1 MIKYR
6 VYIKKAMEEIDCG
19 WENGSIV
26 TTTGVDTSSETAI
39 RSKYIPIEDLY
50 YFLSMFFLNDS
61 YTYIRIR
68 IYFYDS
74 SKNYIQ
80 DSMIFQDDVHSYLF
94 NGKSKELNASY
105 MRISI
110 DELRYH
116 GSSIV
121 TFLIRD
127 YIDNIILYKKNKPVL
142 LHDSSIPE
150 KEYHLINANLHLED
164 SAAGSLEF
172 VLTKHHPYY
181 AQKLNFL
188 TDTLYITRTY
198 KDGSERII
206 WDGRPISEEVDTEGN
221 ILYHCEGALSYLND
235 VRIPKSPYG
244 VRYLT
249 IAQLFDEYVLFGL
262 NSISDSGVADRY
274 FHIPQTLDGQTDYVE
289 FLNIYIKNS
298 NSYAL
303 DINCDS
309 GLKLLNDIRDS
320 FKAHFKVQYDK
331 NSSVYDDTIH
341 RCLTGVDN
349 FEGLGLIPI
358 KRIYLKSGMYPVS
371 NRNINGTI
379 EANAAEIQD
388 GEYFYIGSDT
398 ASKMSDLWCF
408 KSLVKFKCIIKTT
421 PGTAANF
428 KAIYGNSASHDYVR
442 QVATSSSLYEIRYSE
457 EFEMDDNGNLVKR
470 LYVKTLPNNPIPR
483 LRAKF
488 GLNVFSAKKT
498 TEIENVATK
507 IIPRGLQ
514 FEGSDGRETN
524 IFLNSSSII
533 KDVEDGQGNVTK
545 QIYTFNTNTETP
557 PSGARDITGSYLLD
571 YDLIKK
577 YGIIEAVV
585 DFEEADTPKKL
596 YYQGRVW
603 FKELKR
609 NMVRRNVEISLY
621 DLTRAIT
628 YDSGIEDTNE
638 LLADPEYI
646 DIWTHIDASI
656 PELDITEADPE
667 TYYVSALDI
676 PLDNWIDTQVSLV
689 NTAELIS
696 QAKIDAGYI
705 LGSSKGIID
714 TSMTSS

>member
-6 VYIKKAMEEIDCG
+6 VYIKKAMEEINCG
-19 WENGSIV
+19 WELGNIDNNNGQDKPNS
-26 TTTGVDTSSETAI
+26 TNS
-39 RSKYIPIEDLY
+39 
-50 YFLSMFFLNDS
+50 
-61 YTYIRIR
+61 YIRTA
-68 IYFYDS
+68 
-74 SKNYIQ
+74 NY
-80 DSMIFQDDVHSYLF
+80 
-94 NGKSKELNASY
+94 
-105 MRISI
+105 ISI
-110 DELRYH
+110 DDDCTLHLLIPNWSFNSVYLYFYNSNKEYITFKTKYNVNKIDLKTTDPNAKYVRIIAYRLTIN
-116 GSSIV
+116 SSTIV
-121 TFLIRD
+121 YAHNHI
-127 YIDNIILYKKNKPVL
+127 NIIVVHKKNKPVL

-164 SAAGSLEF
+164 STAGSLEF

-181 AQKLNFL
+181 TQKLNFL
-188 TDTLYITRTY
+188 TDTLYVTRTY

-235 VRIPKSPYG
+235 IRIPKNPYG
-244 VRYLT
+244 VRYLS
-249 IAQLFDEYVLFGL
+249 IAQLFDEYILSGL
-262 NSISDSGVADRY
+262 NSISDDGVADRY
-274 FHIPQTLDGQTDYVE
+274 FHTIQTKDGQNEYIE
-289 FLNIYIKNS
+289 FNRIYIKNS
-298 NSYAL
+298 NTYAI
-303 DINCDS
+303 DMNSDS

-341 RCLTGVDN
+341 RCLTGVDE
-349 FEGLGLIPI
+349 FEGLIPI
-358 KRIYLKSGMYPVS
+358 KRIYIVANTYPVS
-371 NRNINGTI
+371 SRNVNSELID
-379 EANAAEIQD
+379 NAAKIKTDEL
-388 GEYFYIGSDT
+388 FYIGYDDS
-398 ASKMSDLWCF
+398 SLLNIQLF
-408 KSLVKFKCIIKTT
+408 KSLVSFTCTRQST
-421 PGTAANF
+421 SANF
-428 KAIYGNSASHDYVR
+428 NDADHYKYYIRKINDIDPN
-442 QVATSSSLYEIRYSE
+442 LYEMRYSE
-457 EFEMDDNGNLVKR
+457 EFEMDAEGNLVNR
-470 LYVKTLPNNPIPR
+470 LYIKTLANTIPH
-483 LRAKF
+483 LKAEF
-488 GLNVFSAKKT
+488 GLNIFSAKKT
-498 TEIENVATK
+498 TEIENIATS

-514 FEGSDGRETN
+514 FEGSNGQETN
-524 IFLNSSSII
+524 VFLNSSSII
-533 KDVEDGQGNVTK
+533 KDNVDGQGNVTK
-545 QIYTFNTNTETP
+545 KVTNFEQTEKP
-557 PSGARDITGSYLLD
+557 PEEAVDFAGSYLFD

-609 NMVRRNVEISLY
+609 NIVRRNVEISLY

-628 YDSGIEDTNE
+628 YNPDIEDTNE